1 MFWRE
6 EVDCSNRDCLTLLKI
21 VIGQHHVNKLS
32 KKWQLVELSSNC
44 MCDINPNFSS
54 YRGVH
59 HFLYLK
65 YCPAVNI
72 FQNFCQPVAIWAV
85 IHFWSKSTTSRK
97 QFVSHL
103 LQTFVIFFFT
113 RCHFFDI
120 WSTPQS
126 CVGCCQKE
134 RNRRSVNLGFCPWF
148 VICPKL
154 VLSTVTFPNLFS
166 FKLWLLSPVSS
177 KFMWKFSYLFYSS
190 DLLKKQSPT
199 HSWDGL

>member
-1 MFWRE
+1 MSIS
-6 EVDCSNRDCLTLLKI
+6 CQI
-21 VIGQHHVNKLS
+21 
-32 KKWQLVELSSNC
+32 KWQLVELSSSC

-97 QFVSHL
+97 QFVLHL
-103 LQTFVIFFFT
+103 LQMFVIFFT
-113 RCHFFDI
+113 SCHFFDI

-126 CVGCCQKE
+126 CVGCCLKE
-134 RNRRSVNLGFCPWF
+134 RNRRSVNLAFCPWF
-148 VICPKL
+148 VICTKF
-154 VLSTVTFPNLFS
+154 VISTITFPNLFS
-166 FKLWLLSPVSS
+166 FKLWLCCHRFPQNLCES
-177 KFMWKFSYLFYSS
+177 FRIFSVLQIYLRNNHR
-190 DLLKKQSPT
+190 PT
-199 HSWDGL
+199 HETDCNDPTIW